1 MVCCISLGKL
11 DKCFFA
17 VLFGSVFCFLNRF
30 LNQYKS
36 KLAKHVIVHNIYI
49 SGSKLLGIIPYL
61 ISIRSY
67 KDDLQN
73 ERLMKNT
80 ILREAH
86 TNEIRRITQTKW
98 RYLFISAFAFFV
110 NQVVFVITT
119 PIKTNTPNLNI
130 LFTSLFYYLFFKNK
144 LYRHHYLSCA
154 LIIIIGV
161 TIDLILGNLQNDV
174 TTNIGLFL
182 LRILREA
189 LYSLSCTIDKY
200 VMERKFISVYLLLL
214 SNGIINVI
222 ILGIFVIFDYFF
234 FKVDDYK
241 DYFGGDFSV
250 IELLVALG
258 TIITQ
263 FSLNLGILLTNKY
276 YSPCHIFIIFVC
288 GQLAVY
294 VNIPFSWKMIV
305 VIICLLFI
313 LFFSLIFN
321 EIFEINVCGL
331 SYNTKR
337 NISKRAAYEDIDL
350 YLNKDRDTE
359 NDLEGEYEL
368 TLKYKDNLR
377 NSSDSTIHNDEENE
391 KDSSIN

>member
-1 MVCCISLGKL
+1 
-11 DKCFFA
+11 
-17 VLFGSVFCFLNRF
+17 
-30 LNQYKS
+30 
-36 KLAKHVIVHNIYI
+36 
-49 SGSKLLGIIPYL
+49 
-61 ISIRSY
+61 
-67 KDDLQN
+67 
-73 ERLMKNT
+73 
-80 ILREAH
+80 
-86 TNEIRRITQTKW
+86 
-98 RYLFISAFAFFV
+98 
-110 NQVVFVITT
+110 
-119 PIKTNTPNLNI
+119 LNI
-130 LFTSLFYYLFFKNK
+130 LFTSIFYYLFFKNK

-161 TIDLILGNLQNDV
+161 TIDFILGNLQNDV

-288 GQLAVY
+288 GQLAIY
-294 VNIPFSWKMIV
+294 VNISFSWKMIV
-305 VIICLLFI
+305 VIICLLLI
-313 LFFSLIFN
+313 LFLSLIFN
-321 EIFEINVCGL
+321 EIFEINICGL
-331 SYNTKR
+331 SENTKL
-337 NISKRAAYEDIDL
+337 NISKRAIIDTDDVIAIKNDTIESEL
-350 YLNKDRDTE
+350 SEESELTNKD
-359 NDLEGEYEL
+359 
-368 TLKYKDNLR
+368 KDNIPNQNGEGPDKEL
-377 NSSDSTIHNDEENE
+377 NI
-391 KDSSIN
+391 K